1 MKYFAFCALVAST
14 QAALGDDC
22 YYDAS
27 ICAADGLF
35 CATWE
40 DSQYGD
46 MASCEDCTDGV
57 GQMITD
63 SYGDLVEYVCPPES
77 YPVEEEPEEEEV
89 VEEEEEEE
97 EVVEE
102 APPAAPVEEE
112 GSSQLVASAI
122 ALVATVSMMA

>member
-1 MKYFAFCALVAST
+1 MKFFAYCALIAST
-14 QAALGDDC
+14 NAALGDDC

-27 ICAADGLF
+27 ICATDGLF

-46 MASCEDCTDGV
+46 MASCENCDDGV

-63 SYGDLVEYVCPPES
+63 SFGDLVEYVCPPES

-89 VEEEEEEE
+89 VEEEEE
-97 EVVEE
+97 VVEE
-102 APPAAPVEEE
+102 APPAAPTTEEE
-112 GSSQLVASAI
+112 GSSKLVASAI